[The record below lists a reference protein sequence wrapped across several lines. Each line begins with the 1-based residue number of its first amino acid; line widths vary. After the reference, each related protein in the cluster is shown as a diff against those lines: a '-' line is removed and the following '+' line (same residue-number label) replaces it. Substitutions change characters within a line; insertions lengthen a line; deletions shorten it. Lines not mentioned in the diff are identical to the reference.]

1 MMGTF
6 NGIPGIIEDMTL
18 FFHRITAG
26 IPSHI
31 IAVFITVTA
40 ISFTAIIAVTDIV
53 VIMDTDIVAD
63 TTGGM
68 AAGTTEDLPLRKDR
82 DDAGGV
88 WEDLPR
94 VVSTDRCTHG
104 PPAKPDALSL
114 AKTPYSLLYKDF
126 RLITNRANVCSLHSR

>member
-1 MMGTF
+1 MIGTF

-18 FFHRITAG
+18 FFRRITAG

-53 VIMDTDIVAD
+53 VIMDTGIVAD
-63 TTGGM
+63 TTGDM

-82 DDAGGV
+82 DDVAELSRIV
-88 WEDLPR
+88 MERISWPENTESQAVSRLMAASPR
-94 VVSTDRCTHG
+94 AIQTLDI
-104 PPAKPDALSL
+104 L
-114 AKTPYSLLYKDF
+114 
-126 RLITNRANVCSLHSR
+126 